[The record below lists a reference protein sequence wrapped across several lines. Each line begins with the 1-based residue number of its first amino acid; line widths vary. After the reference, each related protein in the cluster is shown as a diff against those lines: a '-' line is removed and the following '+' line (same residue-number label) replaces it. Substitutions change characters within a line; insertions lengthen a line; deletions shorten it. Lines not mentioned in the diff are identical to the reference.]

1 MMTRSADNR
10 ADIKT
15 AVFPSERLEDARR
28 IPAVAREE
36 TAVPIGSAR

>member
-15 AVFPSERLEDARR
+15 AVFPNGYRPKVEQR
-28 IPAVAREE
+28 
-36 TAVPIGSAR
+36 